1 MTVDFVHVDDCYDD
15 DDDDDDLVA
24 DVHVNWKKEKMMIS
38 EKSDLNG
45 DCWKYSS
52 RDLNLAH

>member
-1 MTVDFVHVDDCYDD
+1 MTAYFVHADDCYGDD
-15 DDDDDDLVA
+15 GDDLAA
-24 DVHVNWKKEKMMIS
+24 DVRVNWKKEKMKTS

-45 DCWKYSS
+45 DCWKCSS